1 MVGFGSSNSPQR
13 PVGHSPDPCASSD
26 ERRATSDRILRL
38 AGLVKES
45 VVDGP
50 GLRAV
55 VFVQGCP
62 HRCPGCHNPK
72 TWDPA
77 GGFLMTVEE
86 LWDEIKGLRLL
97 RGITYSGGEPFAQAA
112 PLALLAER
120 IKGKGWDLFVYT
132 GYTWEELQ
140 RRRTHDPGSDR
151 LLRLADVLVD
161 GPFILAARDP
171 RLPFRGS
178 RNQRLIDLR
187 ASEGAGRSVIW
198 EVPAWT
204 D

>member
-1 MVGFGSSNSPQR
+1 MIQNSIPR
-13 PVGHSPDPCASSD
+13 AANTSPVPRMASD
-26 ERRATSDRILRL
+26 ERRATSTELLRL
-38 AGLVKES
+38 AGLTKES

-62 HRCPGCHNPK
+62 HHCPGCHNPE

-77 GGFLMTVEE
+77 GGFPITVEE
-86 LWDEIKGLRLL
+86 LWEEIKDLRLL
-97 RGITYSGGEPFAQAA
+97 RGITYSGGEPFAQAG

-120 IKGKGWDLFVYT
+120 IKERGWDLFVYS
-132 GYTWEELQ
+132 GYTWEELNE
-140 RRRTHDPGSDR
+140 RRVYDPGTDR
-151 LLRLADVLVD
+151 LLALADVLID
-161 GPFILAARDP
+161 GPFLLAERDP

-187 ASEGAGRSVIW
+187 ASEATGRPVAW
-198 EVPAWT
+198 EVPC
-204 D
+204 